1 MSKTLQNRVQGQNS
15 PTPTLGLVCDT
26 DWLKRCA
33 TNGAGKPLPTLANAM
48 FALRYDPA
56 LHDVFAFDEMLQTT
70 VLLKP
75 LNLINQS
82 DPDFAGRPVTD
93 LDVTELQEWLQLAG
107 LRHVRKETV
116 HDAIDLRASERAF
129 HPMRDHLL
137 NIVWDGHF
145 RLDGWLTEY
154 LGAALNEYTKRIGRM
169 FLIAMVAR
177 VFEPGCK
184 SDHMIVLE
192 GEQGS
197 RVSSACEI
205 LGCGYF
211 SDSLPDVGEGKD
223 VSQHL
228 RGKFLI
234 EVSEMHAMN
243 RAQAAQLKAF
253 LSRTTERYRPS
264 YGRREVD
271 EPRQCTF
278 VGTTNRDSYLKDE
291 TGGRRFWPVRT
302 GTIDLDA
309 LARDRDQ
316 LFAEAVYLYH
326 KGMPWWPDPNFEKE
340 HVHPEQAARYEADV
354 WEERIEDYLRKV
366 SRITVGEVA
375 QNALFFETQRI
386 GTAETRRITAAM
398 TTLGWK
404 RERDDG
410 KTDWQGKRW
419 WIKA

>member
-197 RVSSACEI
+197 RKSSACEI

-271 EPRQCTF
+271 EPRQCTSLSANHTTSFFF
-278 VGTTNRDSYLKDE
+278 VSGFGSGAYSAKLLAGTKHRFSGFSQPRQCGDDVLRMFV
-291 TGGRRFWPVRT
+291 TGYPP
-302 GTIDLDA
+302 
-309 LARDRDQ
+309 ARGGG
-316 LFAEAVYLYH
+316 
-326 KGMPWWPDPNFEKE
+326 GMPQRIIVISSSP
-340 HVHPEQAARYEADV
+340 PE
-354 WEERIEDYLRKV
+354 L
-366 SRITVGEVA
+366 RITGA
-375 QNALFFETQRI
+375 
-386 GTAETRRITAAM
+386 G
-398 TTLGWK
+398 
-404 RERDDG
+404 
-410 KTDWQGKRW
+410 
-419 WIKA
+419 